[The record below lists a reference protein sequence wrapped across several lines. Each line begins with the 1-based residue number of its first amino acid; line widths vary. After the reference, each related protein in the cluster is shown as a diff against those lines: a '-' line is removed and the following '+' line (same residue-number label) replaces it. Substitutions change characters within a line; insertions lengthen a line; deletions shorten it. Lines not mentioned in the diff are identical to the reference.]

1 MKTVAN
7 HRTLLGALGAACC
20 LALAFSSTATA
31 QEITAKTVVDQARIL
46 NLIQHYYYNFGRENP
61 ENFSDFY
68 ADDAELILGTKHYKG
83 KEGIMQAYGRG
94 AAPPAPAGGG
104 AAPAAAPAPERPRLT
119 FNVTISNPL
128 ITVHGDTA
136 TSELI
141 FTEYRQ
147 EKQGDPMKM
156 TTQGREYSTFVR
168 VKGQWRYK
176 SRHIMG
182 GNEPPEDW
190 KE

>member
-1 MKTVAN
+1 MKIQKY
-7 HRTLLGALGAACC
+7 RGLLGSLCVAGC
-20 LALAFSSTATA
+20 LAVSLAPAATA
-31 QEITAKTVVDQARIL
+31 QEITAQTVVDQARIL

-68 ADDAELILGTKHYKG
+68 ADDAELILGTKHYQG

-94 AAPPAPAGGG
+94 APKPAAAGGG
-104 AAPAAAPAPERPRLT
+104 AAAPAPAPEKPRLT

-156 TTQGREYSTFVR
+156 TTQGREYSTFVK

-182 GNEPPEDW
+182 GNEPPDDW